1 MDSRRGVHV
10 TSTTSTR
17 VWVRPHRV
25 VRSASEAARVWT
37 QRRRT
42 YTISAALWLGL
53 AVGGAANHA
62 SSAATVLAGLAA
74 LLTIAVVVK
83 AQVLIRR
90 AQAELARTPPPAG
103 SSGGSQTASNVTR
116 SRDIQS

>member
-25 VRSASEAARVWT
+25 VRTASESARVWT

-42 YTISAALWLGL
+42 YTISAALWLVL
-53 AVGGAANHA
+53 AVGGAANDA

-74 LLTIAVVVK
+74 LLSIAVVVK

-103 SSGGSQTASNVTR
+103 SRTPCR
-116 SRDIQS
+116 

>member
-25 VRSASEAARVWT
+25 VRTASESARVWT

-53 AVGGAANHA
+53 AVGGATNDA

-74 LLTIAVVVK
+74 LPSIAVVVK

-90 AQAELARTPPPAG
+90 AQAELTPTPPPAG
-103 SSGGSQTASNVTR
+103 SNGGSQTASNVTR